1 MIREAIAKLTEGV
14 GLTETE
20 ASQVAEEIMAGE
32 ATPAQIGAFLVSLRI
47 KVESVAEISGM
58 ARVMR
63 EKALRVPVDY
73 DVIDVVGTGGGGEG
87 TFNISTAAAFV
98 VAAAGLR
105 VAKHNNRAASGR
117 MGSAD
122 LLEAKGIRPDLPP
135 EAVKRCID
143 EVGIGFMFAPAFHP
157 ATRHAAPVRREL
169 GVRTIFNILGPLTN
183 PAFARYQL
191 VGISQPS
198 VVATGLQPELG
209 EMMAQTLISLGSKRA
224 WVVRSE
230 DGLDELTTS
239 AANLVW
245 EARDGAVR
253 HFTLSVGDAGLDP
266 ASPSAFQPADAEGH
280 VAMFDAALAREDSP
294 QKDVVLLNAG
304 AALAISGKVSELHE
318 GIALAREAVD
328 SGAAAACVR
337 QLAELVR
344 SFG

>member
-14 GLTETE
+14 SLTETE

-122 LLEAKGIRPDLPP
+122 LLEAKGIRPELPP

-209 EMMAQTLISLGSKRA
+209 EMMAQTLVSLGSKRA

-245 EARDGAVR
+245 EASDGTVR
-253 HFTLSVGDAGLDP
+253 HFTLSVGDTGLGP
-266 ASPSAFQPADAEGH
+266 APLSAFQPADAEGH
-280 VAMFDAALAREDSP
+280 VAMFDASLAREDSP

-304 AALAISGKVSELHE
+304 AALAVSGKASELRE

>member
-14 GLTETE
+14 SLTETE

-98 VAAAGLR
+98 AAAAGLK

-209 EMMAQTLISLGSKRA
+209 EMMAQTLLSLGSKRA

-230 DGLDELTTS
+230 DGLDELTTT

-245 EARDGAVR
+245 EASDGAVR
-253 HFTLSVGDAGLDP
+253 HFTLSVDDTGLGP
-266 ASPSAFQPADAEGH
+266 APLSAFQPADAEGH
-280 VAMFDAALAREDSP
+280 AAMFDAALAREDSP

-304 AALAISGKVSELHE
+304 AALAVSEKVSELHE

>member
-253 HFTLSVGDAGLDP
+253 HFTLNVGDTGLDP
-266 ASPSAFQPADAEGH
+266 ASLSAFQPADAESH
-280 VAMFDAALAREDSP
+280 VAMFDAALAREGSP

-318 GIALAREAVD
+318 GIGLAREAVD